1 LQLRLEEMKNNNK
14 LADQLIKQLL
24 VLMKQLNLP
33 TTIAQL
39 GINVFENN
47 NLEKIADFTCRDKSE
62 IHFLPFEVH
71 KKDIAEVIANFE
83 QQKIKI

>member
-1 LQLRLEEMKNNNK
+1 MKE
-14 LADQLIKQLL
+14 
-24 VLMKQLNLP
+24 LNLP
-33 TTIAQL
+33 TTIQQL

-62 IHFLPFEVH
+62 IHFLPFEIH
-71 KKDIAEVIANFE
+71 IQDILEAIANFE